1 MLTKKI
7 QPEGQVDESQ
17 RQGPLK
23 LQECRSYPHH
33 PHPARAAMT
42 TILPLLPDHLRPQA
56 LRLLA
61 QLSDHDRS
69 VENNQGERPREV
81 SLSQ

>member
-1 MLTKKI
+1 MLTRKTYTPD
-7 QPEGQVDESQ
+7 PEAE
-17 RQGPLK
+17 
-23 LQECRSYPHH
+23 
-33 PHPARAAMT
+33 AAT
-42 TILPLLPDHLRPQA
+42 AILPLLPTHLRAQA